1 MHQVKKKG
9 FASAL
14 RAVFSSGRK
23 NEELIE
29 DLEDLL
35 IEGDIGAATAM
46 EIIEEVEK
54 SSSGPSERDD
64 FVRIV
69 REKLSDYILTAE
81 LLPDPSKTNVIMMLG
96 VNGVGKTTS
105 LAKLGHYFRT
115 VMGLESVL
123 VAGDTFRAAAIDQLE
138 EHGRRLDMRVIRQN
152 PGADPGAV
160 VYDGI
165 SSAVT
170 HRIPLVL
177 IDTAGRMHTRANLVR
192 ELQKIDKVVE
202 GRLGEGVYRK
212 LLVIDATTGQNG
224 IHQAEMFHKAVG
236 LDGIVLAKYDS
247 ASRGGIVV
255 SISRQLKIPF
265 MFMGTGEKYGD
276 LGPFDKERFLD
287 ILLLDE

>member
-1 MHQVKKKG
+1 MKKKG

-14 RAVFSSGRK
+14 RTIFSSGKK

-29 DLEDLL
+29 DLEDIL
-35 IEGDIGAATAM
+35 IEGDIGAVTAM
-46 EIIEEVEK
+46 EILEEVQK
-54 SSSGPSERDD
+54 SSSGLRGREE

-69 REKLSDYILTAE
+69 RDKLSDSILTEDLEPEAG
-81 LLPDPSKTNVIMMLG
+81 KTNIIMMLG

-115 VMGLESVL
+115 EKGLESLL

-138 EHGRRLDMRVIRQN
+138 EHGRRLAMRVIRQN

-165 SSAVT
+165 NSAVT
-170 HRIPLVL
+170 NGVPLVL
-177 IDTAGRMHTRANLVR
+177 IDTAGRMHTKTNLVR
-192 ELQKIDKVVE
+192 ELQKIDKVIL
-202 GRLGEGVYRK
+202 GRLGDGVYRK
-212 LLVIDATTGQNG
+212 ILVIDATTGQNG
-224 IHQAEMFHKAVG
+224 LQQAEMFHKAVG
-236 LDGIVLAKYDS
+236 LDGILLSKYDS
-247 ASRGGIVV
+247 ASKGGIVI
-255 SISRQLKIPF
+255 SISKQLGIPF
-265 MFMGTGEKYGD
+265 LFMGTGEKYGD